1 MKENIDTVLLG
12 NHVVLVPYRIYH
24 VPKYHEWMLDPQ
36 LRDLTAS
43 EPLSLEEEYD
53 MQQKWQNDED
63 KLTFIILARQAD
75 DQLPNGLG
83 LSSLTAPVLPE
94 DSKLKSLPMVGD
106 VNLFLKGTRP
116 GSAHSVQETGDDDD
130 DDDFEVEIEIM
141 IAERAYWRQGFAL
154 ESILLLLEYATG
166 KGWDFVTSSLSH
178 TGLQPFLN
186 YIQTVQAPLSL
197 SSIITPDRLVVRIS
211 DSNEPSIR
219 LFEKLGFET
228 TKKVEIF
235 QEVEMRWREPETGMI

>member
-1 MKENIDTVLLG
+1 MCSTGTE
-12 NHVVLVPYRIYH
+12 
-24 VPKYHEWMLDPQ
+24 
-36 LRDLTAS
+36 
-43 EPLSLEEEYD
+43 
-53 MQQKWQNDED
+53 KWQNDED

-130 DDDFEVEIEIM
+130 DFEVEIEIM
-141 IAERAYWRQGFAL
+141 IAGNYFFLYCQQQTNFDFLYLYAERAYWRQGFAL

-197 SSIITPDRLVVRIS
+197 TSIITPDRLVVRIS

>member
-12 NHVVLVPYRIYH
+12 NRVVLVPYRIHH

-94 DSKLKSLPMVGD
+94 DSKVKSLPMVGD

-116 GSAHSVQETGDDDD
+116 GSAHS
-130 DDDFEVEIEIM
+130 
-141 IAERAYWRQGFAL
+141 
-154 ESILLLLEYATG
+154 
-166 KGWDFVTSSLSH
+166 
-178 TGLQPFLN
+178 
-186 YIQTVQAPLSL
+186 TVQAPLSL
-197 SSIITPDRLVVRIS
+197 TNIIAPDRLVVRIS

-219 LFEKLGFET
+219 LFEKLGFKT

-235 QEVEMRWREPETGMI
+235 QEVEMRWRKPETGMI